1 MTEAQAENKIAIA
14 LRLGLLTDQQV
25 EIIEEKKADSNYPG
39 LEIAIRNGYL
49 NRSELDLINI
59 CSDPL
64 DVVPGYRID
73 GLIGQGGVGVVFK
86 ATQLRMD
93 RAVAVKT
100 INQSTVNNQT
110 TIKRFER
117 EAQIIGN
124 LRHPNIISAFDFGLH
139 NEKLYLVMEF
149 VEGIDGEKYLE
160 EQIQLPEIH
169 AWHIAAQVCHAL
181 DYANQKDII
190 HRDIKP
196 GNLILT
202 QPPSGTQLPPNVPF
216 VKIADFGLARFKDNP
231 TDASITI
238 DHGISGT
245 PYYMSPE
252 QVNGKDIDHYSDIYA
267 LGVTLWHMIAGY
279 PPINGADPFAVI
291 TAKMKNE
298 DQWFDQ
304 QPKEVSSIGFDLIK
318 KMCRFNREDRLS
330 DYSALIV
337 EIKSVISELTNQGLS
352 QTIDFVPTAKFSA
365 KTNVTLVEEFQDFA
379 VNRKDASPTGS
390 NAGINSD
397 SLGSDA
403 TPQNA
408 LVDGSAA
415 PRRSLL
421 RTLAWPLALAAA
433 CIAGLY
439 VWSANAGLGIRSG
452 RGLNMEQQVRLKEPA
467 GFPIILFD
475 GSNIDPRF
483 QGPGSRWETATGAEG
498 GLVLAG
504 KGSKKFKCGDKDGN
518 ELDYFSFSCGFRH
531 HEADKI
537 EFNWFLETP
546 SDSASEESNGSSSG
560 DSEEAPV
567 FHVVVDKIRA
577 TVFSGE
583 REYGTYK
590 LPSFDED
597 SFGYHQI
604 RIESQP
610 GYWRVA
616 IGPKFFVNIPK
627 PADAQSA
634 STIELKVTDEDG
646 TPARFAHFEALR
658 FLQFESPPPAA
669 GK

>member
-216 VKIADFGLARFKDNP
+216 VKIADFGLAGSRIILP
-231 TDASITI
+231 MPRSRSITE
-238 DHGISGT
+238 SA
-245 PYYMSPE
+245 E
-252 QVNGKDIDHYSDIYA
+252 R
-267 LGVTLWHMIAGY
+267 
-279 PPINGADPFAVI
+279 PITCLP
-291 TAKMKNE
+291 
-298 DQWFDQ
+298 
-304 QPKEVSSIGFDLIK
+304 
-318 KMCRFNREDRLS
+318 NR
-330 DYSALIV
+330 
-337 EIKSVISELTNQGLS
+337 
-352 QTIDFVPTAKFSA
+352 
-365 KTNVTLVEEFQDFA
+365 
-379 VNRKDASPTGS
+379 
-390 NAGINSD
+390 
-397 SLGSDA
+397 
-403 TPQNA
+403 
-408 LVDGSAA
+408 
-415 PRRSLL
+415 
-421 RTLAWPLALAAA
+421 
-433 CIAGLY
+433 
-439 VWSANAGLGIRSG
+439 
-452 RGLNMEQQVRLKEPA
+452 
-467 GFPIILFD
+467 
-475 GSNIDPRF
+475 
-483 QGPGSRWETATGAEG
+483 
-498 GLVLAG
+498 
-504 KGSKKFKCGDKDGN
+504 
-518 ELDYFSFSCGFRH
+518 
-531 HEADKI
+531 
-537 EFNWFLETP
+537 
-546 SDSASEESNGSSSG
+546 
-560 DSEEAPV
+560 
-567 FHVVVDKIRA
+567 
-577 TVFSGE
+577 
-583 REYGTYK
+583 
-590 LPSFDED
+590 
-597 SFGYHQI
+597 
-604 RIESQP
+604 
-610 GYWRVA
+610 
-616 IGPKFFVNIPK
+616 
-627 PADAQSA
+627 
-634 STIELKVTDEDG
+634 
-646 TPARFAHFEALR
+646 
-658 FLQFESPPPAA
+658 
-669 GK
+669 